1 MANKKEL
8 VFGTKSSATHR
19 SMYISGFT
27 GSVKYIDI
35 AKGLCSHNNRLYQQ
49 GRVYMAN
56 ISVFKDASKSNIELN
71 TIPNTWMIRKA
82 WSKGFEQWLES
93 RKPSIEQGAKV
104 ARWNDFRIGWQH
116 DLTWAD
122 YLGAPPGFNY
132 GDGEYLKSYVTNTIS
147 DTRYT
152 INMFG
157 GNTDGVN
164 ENGLLAMFDEL
175 AGVVSPD
182 PNQTVTADPYQDWHA
197 SGHIDPAGLTPQDIQ
212 TVGDYPPY
220 NPDALTGGT
229 DVYNYH
235 RIALNGEAP
244 SSTGWVEVPC
254 GLIQVVNAPENSV
267 LKITVAPG
275 DYKGV
280 MAEHMDSDRR

>member
-1 MANKKEL
+1 MVIA
-8 VFGTKSSATHR
+8 KS
-19 SMYISGFT
+19 
-27 GSVKYIDI
+27 GSIQYIDV

-49 GRVYMAN
+49 GRVYMVNVSVQSDAN
-56 ISVFKDASKSNIELN
+56 KSNIELN

-116 DLTWAD
+116 GLTWAD
-122 YLGAPPGFNY
+122 YAGAPAGYDY
-132 GDGEYLKSYVTNTIS
+132 GDGEYLKSFVTNTVS

-157 GNTDGVN
+157 AASDGAD
-164 ENGLLAMFDEL
+164 ENGWLAMFDEL

-182 PNQTVTADPYQDWHA
+182 PNQDATTGTADPYQDWHA
-197 SGHIDPAGLTPQDIQ
+197 SGHIDPAGYTPQDIQ
-212 TVGDYPPY
+212 SQGDFPPY
-220 NPDALTGGT
+220 NPDRLTGAV
-229 DVYNYH
+229 DVYNFH

-244 SSTGWVEVPC
+244 SSTGWIEAPC
-254 GLIQVVNAPENSV
+254 GLIQVVWPAGASENAS